1 MNINRDSFEHGKAV
15 AAALLHELECING
28 HYEPRKP
35 LEDQE
40 GVKLV
45 SSYLDAYAHAPEPAR
60 RGFAA
65 FIGDYL
71 VTTAGGSAP
80 DAAGYRREQYGNV
93 SAPTAGAPRS
103 LTECKRHAEE
113 WLKWGSP

>member
-1 MNINRDSFEHGKAV
+1 MNVNRDSVEHGKAV
-15 AAALLHELECING
+15 AAALLHDLECING
-28 HYEPRKP
+28 HYEPNKS

-45 SSYLDAYAHAPEPAR
+45 GSYLDAYAHAPDSAR

-71 VTTAGGSAP
+71 ATSAGGAAP
-80 DAAGYRREQYGNV
+80 DAASYRREQYCNV
-93 SAPTAGAPRS
+93 SAATAGAPRS
-103 LTECKRHAEE
+103 LEECKRHAQE
-113 WLKWGSP
+113 WLKWAGP

>member
-1 MNINRDSFEHGKAV
+1 MKVNRDSSEHGKAV
-15 AAALLHELECING
+15 AAALLHDLECING
-28 HYEPRKP
+28 HYEPHKP

-45 SSYLDAYAHAPEPAR
+45 SSYLDAYAHAPEKAR

-71 VTTAGGSAP
+71 ATTAGGHAP
-80 DAAGYRREQYGNV
+80 DAEGYRREQYRNV
-93 SAPTAGAPRS
+93 SAPTAGAPR
-103 LTECKRHAEE
+103 KI
-113 WLKWGSP
+113 SP